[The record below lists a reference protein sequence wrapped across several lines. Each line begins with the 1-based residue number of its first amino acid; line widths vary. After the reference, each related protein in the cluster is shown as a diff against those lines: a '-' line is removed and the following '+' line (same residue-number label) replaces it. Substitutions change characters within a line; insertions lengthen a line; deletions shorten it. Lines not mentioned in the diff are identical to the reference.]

1 MSLLVL
7 CLFPFI
13 GCSTCFGPPCAH
25 LQELTTWR
33 YLSDVAGCLS
43 VHWTDKQPAGS
54 DCLHSHGSAT
64 HLINTSKSSAPEDG
78 HKVARNML
86 SNL

>member
-1 MSLLVL
+1 MR
-7 CLFPFI
+7 CR
-13 GCSTCFGPPCAH
+13 A
-25 LQELTTWR
+25 
-33 YLSDVAGCLS
+33 VACLS
-43 VHWTDKQPAGS
+43 IGKHLSASQWTDKQPTGS